1 MKKYIKYI
9 ICVAALLTACANK
22 QLTENSYSSEEKNT
36 SFTVATESITEKIS
50 QITTPQITTLEQ
62 WAHNFAKGVYAELE
76 NNKTA
81 DDPTPFAPISNNH
94 EVTAFDIDAMCA
106 DIFFLDVNDDDIPE
120 LFVGG
125 HGTMGNGRYS
135 IYDVDGNCFGNDKFI
150 WEIESFE
157 TDGQYLYAPSGSN
170 SLLGHTKLTQGL
182 PKIYAN
188 GFAFM
193 NGTPTEATI
202 ETAGSK
208 IVVTI
213 DSQSDFENL
222 YSQYLNTDYNDLK
235 VIDMNKYICI
245 RDYLR
250 VPDPENYTEE
260 DIYNCLLTLLQ
271 EYESEE
277 QR

>member
-1 MKKYIKYI
+1 M
-9 ICVAALLTACANK
+9 
-22 QLTENSYSSEEKNT
+22 
-36 SFTVATESITEKIS
+36 
-50 QITTPQITTLEQ
+50 
-62 WAHNFAKGVYAELE
+62 
-76 NNKTA
+76 
-81 DDPTPFAPISNNH
+81 
-94 EVTAFDIDAMCA
+94 
-106 DIFFLDVNDDDIPE
+106 
-120 LFVGG
+120 
-125 HGTMGNGRYS
+125 
-135 IYDVDGNCFGNDKFI
+135 
-150 WEIESFE
+150 
-157 TDGQYLYAPSGSN
+157 
-170 SLLGHTKLTQGL
+170 GHTKLTQGL
-182 PKIYAN
+182 HKIYAN

-260 DIYNCLLTLLQ
+260 DIYDCLLGLLQ
-271 EYESEE
+271 EYEDQE
-277 QR
+277 QE